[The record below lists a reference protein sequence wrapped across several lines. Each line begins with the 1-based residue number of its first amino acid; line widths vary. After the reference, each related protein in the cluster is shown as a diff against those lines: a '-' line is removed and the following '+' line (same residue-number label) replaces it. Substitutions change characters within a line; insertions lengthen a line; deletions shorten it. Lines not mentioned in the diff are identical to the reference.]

1 MACRRTRKLWGHWG
15 VLASTMTLTL
25 LLLAIPGI
33 AQAAS
38 ADIAGVAKVVV
49 PAAPAV
55 PASATTAASAAR
67 SIAASTTA
75 HVAAVVPA
83 AQPAADAVASAQAIA
98 QKVPS
103 GSPTSSPPTGTGS
116 GSGAATA
123 APAASPP
130 AGPTGSVA
138 QSATR
143 SEPIGDTIVRHVETA
158 VSGAI
163 GRTPEVARSPLPSR
177 VKAIVADPVGLAR
190 TGTSVTVVAPPSR
203 SSGHRAHDGSWRG
216 GPRSSAGHAS
226 PTRGPASL
234 QVLGLAVGRAA
245 VAGEHLSNLSVSPP
259 ATGVPPGATAPL
271 ATGAA
276 RSPGPVAGHLSAGR
290 DRPRAVP
297 RTGHVEVAGAIDWA
311 APATTAVAPGGSE
324 GTSSGVGAGTS
335 AAAAAILG
343 LAGLWLLRALLP
355 GLLTLDIFPWQSTL
369 RAMRLERP
377 G

>member
-15 VLASTMTLTL
+15 VLASTVTLTL
-25 LLLAIPGI
+25 LLLAIPGV

-38 ADIAGVAKVVV
+38 ADIAGVAKVAV

-55 PASATTAASAAR
+55 PGAATTAASAAR

-75 HVAAVVPA
+75 HVAAAVPA
-83 AQPAADAVASAQAIA
+83 AQPAADAVASVQAIA
-98 QKVPS
+98 QKVTS
-103 GSPTSSPPTGTGS
+103 ASAASSPPTGTGS
-116 GSGAATA
+116 GSGAPTA

-130 AGPTGSVA
+130 AASPGSGP

-143 SEPIGDTIVRHVETA
+143 SEPIADTIVRRVETA

-163 GRTPEVARSPLPSR
+163 GHAPDVARSPLPSR
-177 VKAIVADPVGLAR
+177 IKAIVADPVALAR
-190 TGTSVTVVAPPSR
+190 TGTPVTVVAPSR
-203 SSGHRAHDGSWRG
+203 SGGRGKHDGSWRG
-216 GPRSSAGHAS
+216 GPRSGA
-226 PTRGPASL
+226 GPASRTR
-234 QVLGLAVGRAA
+234 GLASAQLLRPAVGRAA
-245 VAGEHLSNLSVSPP
+245 VAGEHLWNLSVSPP
-259 ATGVPPGATAPL
+259 ATGVPPGATAPP
-271 ATGAA
+271 ATDAA

-290 DRPRAVP
+290 DRPRAVA
-297 RTGHVEVAGAIDWA
+297 RTGRVEVASPIDWA
-311 APATTAVAPGGSE
+311 APATAAVAPGGSE